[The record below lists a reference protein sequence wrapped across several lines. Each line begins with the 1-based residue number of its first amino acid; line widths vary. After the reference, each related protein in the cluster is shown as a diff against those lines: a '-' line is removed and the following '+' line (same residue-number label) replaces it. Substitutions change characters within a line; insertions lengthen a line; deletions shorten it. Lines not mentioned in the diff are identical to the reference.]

1 MKTQTI
7 LMKIKSIFFQIKES
21 QSINK
26 IQCFISKKQTKR
38 EVKIINILIIW
49 ILFICFFNFE
59 IDF

>member
-21 QSINK
+21 QSIIK

-38 EVKIINILIIW
+38 EVKIINIFIIC
-49 ILFICFFNFE
+49 IFNYVFFNFD